1 MSIEL
6 KQSKN
11 NVEIIGLMKSVNFE
25 RKEIGNDRRMAMT
38 GNAVIEVVDGDK
50 VNNIRIDVFSFKL
63 TKSGTEN
70 KIYKGFVTVADEFK
84 TIDKDGRDQADLVS

>member
-25 RKEIGNDRRMAMT
+25 RKEIGNDRRLEE
-38 GNAVIEVVDGDK
+38 VI
-50 VNNIRIDVFSFKL
+50 S
-63 TKSGTEN
+63 
-70 KIYKGFVTVADEFK
+70 
-84 TIDKDGRDQADLVS
+84 